1 MLLPLFQSPIQILS
15 KLLKA
20 AHHFKQCEDSEKCFQ
35 IVQRKS
41 ETLCVLSITLFLLFY
56 RTHRFGIGEGDLY
69 TAL

>member
-41 ETLCVLSITLFLLFY
+41 ETLCVLPITSETY
-56 RTHRFGIGEGDLY
+56 SSSVHFGSSVSDISFS
-69 TAL
+69 